1 MIHTQCIDRAACG
14 ECPLPSFF
22 LEMTIQCGYSDQIS
36 GFGRKSPESSSGETM
51 RWILL
56 LLLVIALIVFFARK
70 RKSEVPSESADGFPY
85 VLGDALFSPAE
96 RSFLGVLDQAVGA
109 DFRVFGKV
117 RVADVVSVVKGLPKS
132 RWQRAFNQIS
142 AKHFDYV
149 LCRPTDLKPV
159 CAIELNDQSHTRDE
173 RKGRD
178 KFLEGVCAAAGLPLV
193 FLPAQ
198 HAYTVSEVCNQIAI
212 AIGQL
217 GSPPEMQQ
225 QRTEPSIKE
234 VAQVSSQTQEV
245 DTGLKPD
252 PQCPRC
258 SGPMVRRMAK
268 SGENAGKEFWG
279 CTKFP
284 ACRGVVL

>member
-1 MIHTQCIDRAACG
+1 
-14 ECPLPSFF
+14 
-22 LEMTIQCGYSDQIS
+22 
-36 GFGRKSPESSSGETM
+36 M

-56 LLLVIALIVFFARK
+56 LLVLIVLVVFFARK
-70 RKSEVPSESADGFPY
+70 RKREAQSENNDSFPY
-85 VLGDALFSPAE
+85 VLGEGLFSPAE

-117 RVADVVSVVKGLPKS
+117 RVADVVNVAKGTPKS
-132 RWQRAFNQIS
+132 IWQRAFNRIS

-159 CAIELNDQSHTRDE
+159 CAIELNDQSHGKDE

-178 KFLEGVCAAAGLPLV
+178 KFLEEVCAAAGFPLV

-198 HAYTVSEVCNQIAI
+198 HAYTLSEVCEQIAM
-212 AIGQL
+212 AIGKV
-217 GSPPEMQQ
+217 GSASDSFSD
-225 QRTEPSIKE
+225 RSEPSINERADVTSQNYE
-234 VAQVSSQTQEV
+234 VENS
-245 DTGLKPD
+245 LKQD
-252 PQCPRC
+252 PLCPKC

>member
-1 MIHTQCIDRAACG
+1 
-14 ECPLPSFF
+14 
-22 LEMTIQCGYSDQIS
+22 
-36 GFGRKSPESSSGETM
+36 M
-51 RWILL
+51 RWML
-56 LLLVIALIVFFARK
+56 LLLVLIGLVVFFVLK
-70 RKSEVPSESADGFPY
+70 RRTNTPSEGVENFPY

-117 RVADVVSVVKGLPKS
+117 RVADVVSVVKGTPKS
-132 RWQRAFNQIS
+132 LWQRAFNRIS

-159 CAIELNDQSHTRDE
+159 CAIELNDQSHAKDG

-178 KFLEGVCAAAGLPLV
+178 KFLQGVCAAAGLPLV
-193 FLPAQ
+193 FLAAQ
-198 HAYTVSEVCNQIAI
+198 HAYTVSEVCDQIAK

-217 GSPPEMQQ
+217 ETRPELPQ

-234 VAQVSSQTQEV
+234 ASDVSSQIREV

-258 SGPMVRRMAK
+258 SGPMVRRTAK

-279 CTKFP
+279 CIKFP
-284 ACRGVVL
+284 ACRGVELLS

>member
-1 MIHTQCIDRAACG
+1 
-14 ECPLPSFF
+14 
-22 LEMTIQCGYSDQIS
+22 
-36 GFGRKSPESSSGETM
+36 M
-51 RWILL
+51 RWML
-56 LLLVIALIVFFARK
+56 LLLVVVALIVFFARK
-70 RKSEVPSESADGFPY
+70 RKGDVSSESADSFPY
-85 VLGDALFSPAE
+85 VLADGLFSPAE
-96 RSFLGVLDQAVGA
+96 RSFLGVLDQAVGS

-117 RVADVVSVVKGLPKS
+117 RVADVVNVAKGTPKS
-132 RWQRAFNQIS
+132 IWQRAFNRIS

-159 CAIELNDQSHTRDE
+159 CAIELNDQSHAKDE

-178 KFLEGVCAAAGLPLV
+178 KFLEGVCATAGLPLV

-198 HAYTVSEVCNQIAI
+198 HAYTVSEVCEKIAM
-212 AIGQL
+212 AIGKL
-217 GSPPEMQQ
+217 ESRPELSP
-225 QRTEPSIKE
+225 QRSEPSIKE
-234 VAQVSSQTQEV
+234 AADVSRQVQAV

-258 SGPMVRRMAK
+258 SGPMVRRTAK

-284 ACRGVVL
+284 ACRGVVLS